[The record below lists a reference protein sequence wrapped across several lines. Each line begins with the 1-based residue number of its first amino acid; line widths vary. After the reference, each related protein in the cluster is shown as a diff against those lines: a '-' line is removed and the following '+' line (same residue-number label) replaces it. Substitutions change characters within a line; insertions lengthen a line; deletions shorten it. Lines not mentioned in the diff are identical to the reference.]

1 MKFENKELIINYP
14 KQWKDQKNE
23 IKNCILIIDYEN
35 KKSRIMLMKYPNEAV
50 NINHLKSAIEL
61 FPRDD
66 NLKIIDSRIIKI
78 ENKTVHELEA
88 INVTSKPPLKTKSI
102 GLINK
107 TDVYIFN
114 YITFGLNNPEDKDL
128 KKIIKQLEFK

>member
-14 KQWKDQKNE
+14 NQWKEQTNE
-23 IKNCILIIDYEN
+23 IKDCLLIIDHEN

-66 NLKIIDSRIIKI
+66 NLKIIDSRIINIKNKI
-78 ENKTVHELEA
+78 VHELEA
-88 INVTSKPPLKTKSI
+88 ININSKPPLKTKSI

-107 TDVYIFN
+107 NDVYLFN
-114 YITFGLNNPEDKDL
+114 YMTFGLNNPEDNDL
-128 KKIIKQLEFK
+128 KKIIEELQFK